1 MSHTAPPRRN
11 SCVSST
17 ACTQIH
23 ESIVEGRHDSGND
36 PSSGDKSVS
45 WDDKA
50 AEAGDEGEL
59 QGDDNQKSTSLPFTE
74 KRRRSAVGKKLP
86 SKRVK
91 RRRFSSP
98 ISSSEETETGAES
111 DTSSDAPANL
121 CRTSNLSPTSSPLS
135 TRRGREL
142 NPDDA
147 LKGANERSKRRSL
160 SRTAVVYK
168 QQCWEGEILQE
179 RDIKQERGRPRKQ
192 YLVRWKE
199 SWVDGARFTAPEL
212 LQNWREKKAPSKRR
226 RQVHGTS

>member
-1 MSHTAPPRRN
+1 MSRTAPPRRN
-11 SCVSST
+11 SCLSST

-23 ESIVEGRHDSGND
+23 ESTVEGRHDSGND
-36 PSSGDKSVS
+36 HLSGDKRIS
-45 WDDKA
+45 WDDKV

-59 QGDDNQKSTSLPFTE
+59 QGDDNQKGTSLPFT
-74 KRRRSAVGKKLP
+74 KRRRSTAGKKLP

-98 ISSSEETETGAES
+98 LSSSEETEMGAES
-111 DTSSDAPANL
+111 DISSDTPANL
-121 CRTSNLSPTSSPLS
+121 YRTSNLSPASSPRS
-135 TRRGREL
+135 TGREREPNTDKTL
-142 NPDDA
+142 E
-147 LKGANERSKRRSL
+147 GANERSKRRSL

-199 SWVDGARFTAPEL
+199 SWVDGARLTAPEL
-212 LQNWREKKAPSKRR
+212 LQNWREKKALSKRR